1 VPEPLVDMRM
11 MVQHTVLF
19 TNLTAVFAGFAMFG
33 SFVLVPNLM
42 QLHGHYGFGL
52 SPTATGLYLLPGGV
66 LGLFAGPLAGK
77 LGTRFGS
84 RIPLVVG
91 MLLAA
96 LGIALFASLHMH
108 AWEISVGMVFIGIG
122 VPFAYAAM
130 AKLIVDAVRPTETGV
145 ATGMNTVMRTVGGVI
160 GGQVGAALLTSD
172 TIGLTNVPAES
183 AFVIAFWVSAG
194 VALLGALLALRTN
207 ERSTRGAFAD

>member
-1 VPEPLVDMRM
+1 
-11 MVQHTVLF
+11 
-19 TNLTAVFAGFAMFG
+19 
-33 SFVLVPNLM
+33 
-42 QLHGHYGFGL
+42 
-52 SPTATGLYLLPGGV
+52 V

-84 RIPLVVG
+84 RVPLVVG

-96 LGIALFASLHMH
+96 LGIALFAVLHVSP
-108 AWEISVGMVFIGIG
+108 WEISLGMVFIGIG

-172 TIGLTNVPAES
+172 TIGRTHVPAES
-183 AFVIAFWVSAG
+183 AFVIAFWISAG
-194 VALLGALLALRTN
+194 VALLGALFALRTN
-207 ERSTRGAFAD
+207 ERPTRSAFAD

>member
-1 VPEPLVDMRM
+1 
-11 MVQHTVLF
+11 
-19 TNLTAVFAGFAMFG
+19 
-33 SFVLVPNLM
+33 
-42 QLHGHYGFGL
+42 
-52 SPTATGLYLLPGGV
+52 LPGGV
-66 LGLFAGPLAGK
+66 LGLFAGPLAGR

-84 RIPLVVG
+84 RVPLVVG

-96 LGIALFASLHMH
+96 IGIALFALLHVSP
-108 AWEISVGMVFIGIG
+108 WQISIGMVFIGIG

-145 ATGMNTVMRTVGGVI
+145 ATGMNTVMRTIGGVI

-172 TIGLTNVPAES
+172 TIGVTDVPAES
-183 AFVIAFWVSAG
+183 AFVIAFWISSG

-207 ERSTRGAFAD
+207 ERSTQPAFAD